1 MQIKGY
7 AINRHISMEN
17 EHRNNKYN
25 AFLSFF
31 VLILFGIICFV
42 LFFGAC
48 TFTFVVLYFSICHYY
63 SNIYGMPNVHVYAK
77 WLSQILRISTRQKHS
92 SMEET
97 HKI

>member
-1 MQIKGY
+1 
-7 AINRHISMEN
+7 MEN
-17 EHRNNKYN
+17 EHRNNKCN
-25 AFLSFF
+25 AFLSSF

-42 LFFGAC
+42 LFLYSLYFYFC
-48 TFTFVVLYFSICHYY
+48 HLYFSICHYY